1 MESQVAAQVE
11 FQVAARKTQ
20 RQQDLEATEG
30 WTLDSKELIPLVL
43 MDPRRN
49 QIRWLVAGVDFGD
62 GV

>member
-1 MESQVAAQVE
+1 MAAQVE
-11 FQVAARKTQ
+11 FQVAPRKTQ

-43 MDPRRN
+43 LDPRRN
-49 QIRWLVAGVDFGD
+49 RIRWLAAGVDSAD

>member
-49 QIRWLVAGVDFGD
+49 RIRWPAAGVDSGD